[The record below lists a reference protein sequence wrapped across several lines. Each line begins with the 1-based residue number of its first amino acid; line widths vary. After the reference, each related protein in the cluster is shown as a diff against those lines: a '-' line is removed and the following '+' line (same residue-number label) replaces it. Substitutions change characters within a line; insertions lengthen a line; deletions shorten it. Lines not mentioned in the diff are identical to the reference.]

1 MNITKKVLRL
11 SLVLMAAGVLFVPRA
26 SMAQDSAT
34 KRKVSHRVV
43 PDYPSIARE
52 MNITGKV
59 KIEATVE
66 PDGHVKSTRAVGGS
80 PLLVESAEKALKS
93 WKFETGPKETV
104 EVVEFDFSGQ
114 Q

>member
-1 MNITKKVLRL
+1 MNITKKLMGF
-11 SLVLMAAGVLFVPRA
+11 SLVFVAAGVLLMPRA
-26 SMAQDSAT
+26 STAQDSAT

-80 PLLVESAEKALKS
+80 PLLLESAEKALKS
-93 WKFETGPKETV
+93 WKFEPALKETV
-104 EVVEFDFSGQ
+104 EVVEFDFNGQ
-114 Q
+114 

>member
-1 MNITKKVLRL
+1 MNITKKVLGF
-11 SLVLMAAGVLFVPRA
+11 SLVFVAAALLLTPHA

-43 PDYPSIARE
+43 PDYPGIARE

-80 PLLVESAEKALKS
+80 PLLLESAEKALKS
-93 WKFETGPKETV
+93 WKFEPGPKETV
-104 EVVEFDFSGQ
+104 EVVEFDFNGQ
-114 Q
+114 